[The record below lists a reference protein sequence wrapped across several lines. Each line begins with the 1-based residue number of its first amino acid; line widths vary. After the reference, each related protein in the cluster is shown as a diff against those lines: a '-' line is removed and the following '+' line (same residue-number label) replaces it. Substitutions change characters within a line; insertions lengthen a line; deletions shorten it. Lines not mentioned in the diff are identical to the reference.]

1 MKFISH
7 IKKDKDGNIYF
18 EKKLVKHIN
27 GITKI
32 VLQSLSS
39 HLVSY
44 NELLIKIVKLHDL
57 GKYTD
62 FFQDYLISGK
72 PAKNNLHF
80 HTMIGACT
88 IFNMLQN
95 ENKKLSLIAYFVIY
109 HHHSNLN
116 DITKCYPEKK
126 VNKGQTNKRLRGQ
139 YQNLR
144 GKLKQIQEELG
155 IVIKEE
161 ELGKQVLNL
170 LLPADDLQDEKD
182 IHNYFIINYFFSLLI
197 EGDKLDASDT
207 PYYHKKYIDSNLVDS
222 FILSL
227 NVNPKDIQNARRTK
241 ARLQVLSNLE
251 RDDITQIKLFTLTAP
266 TGIGKTL
273 TALDF
278 ALKLRAKIRIDEGF
292 EAQIIYAL
300 PFINIIE
307 QSLDVYRSVLPG
319 YVKLQAH
326 YQFADVF
333 EQTKNYNE
341 YENYNQKT
349 MQLDTWQSDIV
360 ITSFVQFLQ
369 TLIGYR
375 NKVLKKFNHLAN
387 SIIILDEVQTLKL
400 SHLPLIGAALFYA
413 SKYLNARI
421 ILMTATKP
429 LTYEL
434 AVQKLLNNEKIERLE
449 LLNNYKE
456 VFGWFN
462 RTKLI
467 PLLEEN
473 LQDEEDF
480 ITKIFDKKWDSEKSC
495 LIVCNT
501 VNRSIA
507 VFNCIRDF
515 LSEKDLKNPL
525 YYLST
530 NIIPAHR
537 LDRIK
542 AIKKDMNNGLKPILI
557 STQVVEAGVDLDFD
571 IGFRDLAP
579 LDSIIQ
585 VAGRINRG
593 DKKIKKSPIYII
605 DFGDCS
611 KIYDAITQKHSRKA
625 FEGKFSKGVAEENY
639 LDLIQN
645 YFENVSSE
653 SGYDQSRSIFKAMQQ
668 LKYDGTKEEIEKYE
682 TVSSFQ
688 VIEERGG
695 ISSVFIEIDNRGIDV
710 RKKFMD
716 LLDKKIGKGNFEP
729 FKRDFH
735 QRIVNIPSWCLDGN
749 LEHLSDNLVFVPN
762 LIWKDYY
769 DLETGYIRNISK
781 GKSKTLML

>member
-1 MKFISH
+1 MSFLSH
-7 IKKDKDGNIYF
+7 IKKDKDGNIYY
-18 EKKLVKHIN
+18 EKRLITHID
-27 GITKI
+27 GIRKI
-32 VLQSLSS
+32 ALKSLSK
-39 HLVSY
+39 HLIEY
-44 NELLIKIVKLHDL
+44 EELLLKIVKLHDL
-57 GKYTD
+57 GKYSKY
-62 FFQDYLISGK
+62 FQDYLLRGE

-80 HTMIGACT
+80 HSMIGACT
-88 IFNMLQN
+88 IFNLLEKQN
-95 ENKKLSLIAYFVIY
+95 EKLALIAYFIIY

-116 DITKCYPEKK
+116 DISDCYLQKR
-126 VNKGQTNKRLRGQ
+126 VIKGIANKRLREQ
-139 YQNLR
+139 FQDI
-144 GKLKQIQEELG
+144 KLKLNQIQKELEL
-155 IVIKEE
+155 VIDEQ
-161 ELGKQVLNL
+161 ELGKKVIDL
-170 LLPADDLQDEKD
+170 LCPSDDLKKEDN
-182 IHNYFIINYFFSLLI
+182 IHNYFIINYLFSILI

-207 PYYHKKYIDSNLVDS
+207 VFYEKKFIDDKLVDS

-227 NVNPKDIQNARRTK
+227 NVNPEDVQNIRRRK

-251 RDDITQIKLFTLTAP
+251 RKDITQIKLFTLTAP

-278 ALKLRAKIRIDEGF
+278 ALKLRTKIREEEGY
-292 EAQIIYAL
+292 ETQIIYAL

-307 QSLDVYRSVLPG
+307 QSIDVYKNVLPG

-333 EQTKNYNE
+333 EQTRNYNE
-341 YENYNQKT
+341 YKNYNQKT

-375 NKVLKKFNHLAN
+375 NKVLKKFNHLAD

-400 SHLPLIGAALFYA
+400 GHLPLIGAALFYA
-413 SKYLNARI
+413 SKFLNARI

-434 AVQKLLNNEKIERLE
+434 AIQKLLPKEKIKRLE
-449 LLNNYKE
+449 LLNNYEE

-467 PLLEEN
+467 PLLDEKLEN
-473 LQDEEDF
+473 EEDF
-480 ITKIFDKKWDSEKSC
+480 IKKIFDKKWVENKSC

-507 VFNCIRDF
+507 LFNSIRNF
-515 LSEKDLKNPL
+515 LDENGAKKPL

-537 LDRIK
+537 LERIK
-542 AIKKDMNNGLKPILI
+542 AIKEDMKNGLKPILI

-571 IGFRDLAP
+571 MGFRDLAP

-593 DKKIKKSPIYII
+593 DKKVEESPLYII
-605 DFGDCS
+605 DFGDCC
-611 KIYDAITQKHSRKA
+611 KIYDGITEKHSRGA
-625 FEGKFSKGVAEENY
+625 FDGEFKEGVAEENY
-639 LDLIQN
+639 LDLIKK
-645 YFENVSSE
+645 YFKRVSLE
-653 SGYDQSRSIFKAMQQ
+653 SRYDQSRSIFKAMKT
-668 LKYDGTKEEIEKYE
+668 LKYDGKKEEVEAYK

-695 ISSVFIEIDNRGIDV
+695 VSTIFIEIDNKAKEV
-710 RKKFMD
+710 KAKFED
-716 LLDKKIGKGNFEP
+716 LQAKKIGKGVFEP

-735 QRIVNIPSWCLDGN
+735 QRMVNVPTWCLDGF
-749 LEHLSDNLVFVPN
+749 LENLSDNILCVPN

-769 DLETGYIRNISK
+769 DLETGFKRTPSK
-781 GKSKTLML
+781 DDTSLML